1 VRTASPGA
9 GKDAGWSPP
18 DQSRHRTAHPRG
30 ADVLKKV
37 LWRLVDFGREG
48 KVVRSSKL
56 HVGTTVRDSY
66 VHYPTASSLL
76 SDGVSVLTRT
86 IEEASRRESQTA
98 WWLLRGPGREEERS
112 HPPTEQSGPSAGQ
125 PERGWGGPF
134 GLSWRYRNVVMWS
147 LPGRVSVP
155 GQVAGGGCDCEFSRK
170 QPPTPLPIPSRPIG
184 SGDSTG
190 GASRARRR

>member
-86 IEEASRRESQTA
+86 MKKLPGGSPRRHGGYSAVQAAKRSAHIPDRAIRPVSRTAGAWLGRAVRFVVAVPKRRHVVAPREGQC
-98 WWLLRGPGREEERS
+98 RPGR
-112 HPPTEQSGPSAGQ
+112 
-125 PERGWGGPF
+125 
-134 GLSWRYRNVVMWS
+134 
-147 LPGRVSVP
+147 
-155 GQVAGGGCDCEFSRK
+155 
-170 QPPTPLPIPSRPIG
+170 
-184 SGDSTG
+184 
-190 GASRARRR
+190 RRRMRLRVFQKATAYPAPDPQSTHRKRR

>member
-66 VHYPTASSLL
+66 VHYPTASSVL

-86 IEEASRRESQTA
+86 MKKLPGGSPRRHGGYSAVQAAKRSAHIPRQSNPARQQDSRSVAGESRSVC
-98 WWLLRGPGREEERS
+98 RGGTETSPCGRSQGGSVCRPGR
-112 HPPTEQSGPSAGQ
+112 
-125 PERGWGGPF
+125 
-134 GLSWRYRNVVMWS
+134 
-147 LPGRVSVP
+147 
-155 GQVAGGGCDCEFSRK
+155 
-170 QPPTPLPIPSRPIG
+170 
-184 SGDSTG
+184 
-190 GASRARRR
+190 RRRMRLRVFQKATAYPAPDPQSTHRKRR